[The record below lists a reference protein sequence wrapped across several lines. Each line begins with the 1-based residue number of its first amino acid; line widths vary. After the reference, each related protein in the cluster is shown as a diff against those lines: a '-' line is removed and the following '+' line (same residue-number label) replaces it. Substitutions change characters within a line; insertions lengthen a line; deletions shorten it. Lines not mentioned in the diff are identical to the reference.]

1 MGGWVGGWPA
11 HIVTAARSV
20 HAHCLDLCSNAAL
33 VQLRVRDLIWHV
45 RCLTYLLPL
54 LQEHEAALV
63 AMGLNGDA
71 S

>member
-1 MGGWVGGWPA
+1 
-11 HIVTAARSV
+11 
-20 HAHCLDLCSNAAL
+20 LDLCSNAAL

-45 RCLTYLLPL
+45 RCQTYLLPL